1 MSIENKTEYL
11 KLSNMESNKIT
22 KESIQVALIS
32 LMANKKLEN
41 ITITE
46 IVKKAG
52 VSRTSFYRNYKDKE
66 DVLLDFYENLLNTII
81 EITNRDKYKNDWYLF
96 FLDLF
101 KYSRKEEKNLK
112 VLIKANL
119 LNSNIINIEK
129 IINNSF
135 NPNSREMSYKILA
148 INASV
153 YVIFLEWIMSGMK
166 ESNEFMANICC
177 NIMKNII

>member
-66 DVLLDFYENLLNTII
+66 DVLL
-81 EITNRDKYKNDWYLF
+81 
-96 FLDLF
+96 
-101 KYSRKEEKNLK
+101 
-112 VLIKANL
+112 
-119 LNSNIINIEK
+119 
-129 IINNSF
+129 
-135 NPNSREMSYKILA
+135 
-148 INASV
+148 
-153 YVIFLEWIMSGMK
+153 
-166 ESNEFMANICC
+166 
-177 NIMKNII
+177 